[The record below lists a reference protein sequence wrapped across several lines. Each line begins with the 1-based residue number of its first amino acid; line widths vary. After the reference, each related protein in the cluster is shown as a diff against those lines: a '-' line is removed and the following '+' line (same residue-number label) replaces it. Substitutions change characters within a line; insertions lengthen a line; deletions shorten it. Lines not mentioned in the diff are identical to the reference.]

1 MRERGDLNVLHEPFM
16 YEYYLNQGSRV
27 FADFTPEPG
36 HPTRYADIRDMIMAA
51 ARKGPVFF
59 KDMAYYVSET
69 LPGDAKF
76 RDGVQHAF
84 LLRHPGESIL
94 SYAKRDPEFSCE
106 EVGIEAEWALYQSLE
121 AAGHD
126 PVVILS
132 DDLRADPAA
141 TMRRY
146 WARAGLVD
154 CPDALAWDAAVPR
167 GWESVQ
173 KWHGDVLAS
182 GAIRPPEEPR
192 DTSAE
197 VAALGA
203 PYAGYLAHHLPFYEK
218 LRAVA
223 LHQK

>member
-1 MRERGDLNVLHEPFM
+1 MRERGDLDVLHEPFM
-16 YEYYLNQGSRV
+16 YDYYLNQNSRI

-36 HPTRYADIRDMIMAA
+36 HPTHYAAIRDMIMDK
-51 ARKGPVFF
+51 ARAGPVFF
-59 KDMAYYVSET
+59 KDMAYYVTAT
-69 LPGDAKF
+69 LPGDAAF
-76 RDGVQHAF
+76 RDAIQHGF
-84 LLRHPGESIL
+84 LLRHPAESIL
-94 SYAKRDPEFSCE
+94 SYAKRDPDFTCE
-106 EVGIEAEWALYQSLE
+106 EVGIEAEWTLYQSLE

-132 DDLRADPAA
+132 DDLRADPRA

-146 WARAGLVD
+146 WARAGLAD
-154 CPDALAWDAAVPR
+154 CPDALAWDGAVPQ

-182 GAIRPPEEPR
+182 GGIRPPEGPR
-192 DTSAE
+192 DYSAE
-197 VAALGA
+197 VTALGK
-203 PYAGYLAHHLPFYEK
+203 PYAEYLAHQLPFYEN